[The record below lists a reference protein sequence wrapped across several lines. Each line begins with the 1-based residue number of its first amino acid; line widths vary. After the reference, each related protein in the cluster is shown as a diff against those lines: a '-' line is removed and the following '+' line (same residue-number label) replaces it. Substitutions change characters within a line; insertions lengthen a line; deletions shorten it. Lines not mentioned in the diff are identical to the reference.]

1 VRTPQHSATTAREWT
16 TVPDAGTQARLSS
29 WTICSPA
36 DSRVTPR
43 RRPLRVS
50 LRDVKLLVMV
60 AVALALAFG
69 GAGVAYRFVHDRA
82 DSLVHQVV
90 DTDLPSRVQEHPW
103 TPVVRHH
110 PVPGSTIRFGAGT
123 VDTVR
128 CHLDLGSYSLSIV
141 HGFGFQRSVSRIR
154 PGCPG
159 SMVRRALSTATKV
172 RSDTSGSH
180 EVLRFVNDAGRTV
193 LTLRA
198 RG

>member
-1 VRTPQHSATTAREWT
+1 
-16 TVPDAGTQARLSS
+16 
-29 WTICSPA
+29 
-36 DSRVTPR
+36 
-43 RRPLRVS
+43 
-50 LRDVKLLVMV
+50 MV
-60 AVALALAFG
+60 AVVLALLFG

-90 DTDLPSRVQEHPW
+90 DTQLPSRVQQHGW
-103 TPVVRHH
+103 TPVIHQH
-110 PVPGSTIRFGAGT
+110 AVPASTIRFDAGT

-128 CHLDLGSYSLSIV
+128 CHVPLGSYSLSIV
-141 HGFGFQRSVSRIR
+141 HGFGFQKSVSRIR

-159 SMVRRALSTATKV
+159 SLVRRALARATEV

-180 EVLRFVNDAGRTV
+180 EVLTFVNEAGHTV